1 MKEFHLSFLSS
12 YPFLSCTSAVF
23 PMRIPRAESF
33 FRISFD
39 EHLQWASIS
48 DKAILT
54 AAQIAARGMAAP
66 PPPPLGQR
74 AGTAVWAPRTLFLSM
89 VAPATHPMRFRI
101 RNLNEAVWAS

>member
-1 MKEFHLSFLSS
+1 MRVCRADAHL
-12 YPFLSCTSAVF
+12 V
-23 PMRIPRAESF
+23 
-33 FRISFD
+33 ISFD
-39 EHLQWASIS
+39 EHMQWASIS

-74 AGTAVWAPRTLFLSM
+74 AGTAVWAPRTLFLSI
-89 VAPATHPMRFRI
+89 VAPCTDPMRFRI

>member
-1 MKEFHLSFLSS
+1 MSPIVHSSRVIPSFLCA
-12 YPFLSCTSAVF
+12 LAVF
-23 PMRIPRAESF
+23 PVRVSRAEAF

-54 AAQIAARGMAAP
+54 AAQIAARGMAVP
-66 PPPPLGQR
+66 PPPPLGWR

-89 VAPATHPMRFRI
+89 VAPCEHSMRFRI